1 MKQLISITIRDTLL
15 FVIRLTDMDSIQC
28 VLYVFLLCTHASS
41 EGAVPSQN
49 NGRSLPVTYP
59 ATALEGGADESCTPE
74 EQLEM
79 ARDAF
84 GQELSNII
92 RNEIL
97 CPGQLQ
103 DNPADSC
110 LQISKCNS
118 HLPSN
123 YYWIT
128 NNGTTVQVYCDM
140 TRECSCNG
148 TTFGGWSRV
157 AYLDMRDPTQQCPP
171 AWREITD
178 PVRTCGRTNES
189 IPTPLGA
196 GGCSSVSFS
205 SYGISYSSVCGRI
218 VAYQLGAPDQFLPHS
233 LHNLEDPYVDGIII
247 SRGTEQQ
254 HVWTFAVGIS
264 EDDVGGCN
272 CSDGNTTYTFGPPFV
287 GEDYFCE
294 SGSKILNFAYIF
306 YQDDPL
312 WDGKDCG
319 GIESECCEFNNP
331 PYFCKSFPEPTTDD
345 IEVTICG
352 DQPLLDEDTPIQL
365 MEIYVQ

>member
-1 MKQLISITIRDTLL
+1 MECKIFYILFAFILAAELQLASCQQ
-15 FVIRLTDMDSIQC
+15 DSS
-28 VLYVFLLCTHASS
+28 A
-41 EGAVPSQN
+41 
-49 NGRSLPVTYP
+49 LPVTYSATLLDGLPGEQVCP
-59 ATALEGGADESCTPE
+59 AVEQQQLTRDEI
-74 EQLEM
+74 
-79 ARDAF
+79 
-84 GQELSNII
+84 GQSVLNMI
-92 RNEIL
+92 RNDIL
-97 CPGQLQ
+97 CPGQVQ
-103 DNPADSC
+103 TNPAASC
-110 LQISKCNS
+110 LAVFRCNAQ
-118 HLPSN
+118 LPSK
-123 YYWIT
+123 YYWIRSSD
-128 NNGTTVQVYCDM
+128 GSTVQVYCDM

-189 IPTPLGA
+189 IQTPLGV
-196 GGCSSVSFS
+196 GGCSSASFS

-218 VAYQLGAPDQFLPHS
+218 VAYQLGVPDQFLPHS

-352 DQPLLDEDTPIQL
+352 DQPLVDEDTPIQL